1 MQLLATYKA
10 ALLAV
15 PDVATKLKGG
25 IMIGRVDQNALR
37 PHILLEVPEQGGD
50 YSHSGPVGLYDAHL
64 KVTCRSEVDASAIAL
79 GEAVILALQDFHG
92 TLKGCAVQMTEH
104 FDTAFTFD
112 DSNSV
117 FCHVSEYTAFYS
129 RTT

>member
-25 IMIGRVDQNALR
+25 IMVGRVDQNALR
-37 PHILLEVPEQGGD
+37 PNILLEVPEQGGD
-50 YSHSGPVGLYDAHL
+50 YSHNGPVGLYDAHL
-64 KVTCRSEVDASAIAL
+64 KVTCRSEVDATAIAL
-79 GEAVILALQDFHG
+79 GDAVVLALQNWRG

-104 FDTAFTFD
+104 FNTAFIFD
-112 DSNSV
+112 EGNSV
-117 FCHVSEYTAFYS
+117 FCHVSEYTSFYS
-129 RTT
+129 RI